1 MTKYERASK
10 PKILH
15 EKNAWISKAVCCLGL
30 YLLGYFH
37 LHTFLVVIACAY
49 VFLSLAIDT
58 ETARKIQLVLWPYK
72 VPLPTSAEDWIQM
85 AASGPEAG
93 RKPGM
98 VINSFFLFSVSFL

>member
-1 MTKYERASK
+1 M
-10 PKILH
+10 
-15 EKNAWISKAVCCLGL
+15 CCLGL

-37 LHTFLVVIACAY
+37 LHTFLVVIACTY

-85 AASGPEAG
+85 AASGPDAG
-93 RKPGM
+93 RKPGV
-98 VINSFFLFSVSFL
+98 VINSFFTSHKAGQHVLLVQGGAGAGDV